1 MEGNEDVPKKTRG
14 ILSNSNIDDIISL
27 QENDNELFRIDVIGR
42 ESKNDTKC
50 TSDDDESDYAAVRRN
65 LFKVDTLGEEGDNEH
80 LDTDYESDD
89 NCVTGNIIFI
99 KCT

>member
-14 ILSNSNIDDIISL
+14 IISNTYTDDIISL
-27 QENDNELFRIDVIGR
+27 KENDNELFRIDVTGR

-50 TSDDDESDYAAVRRN
+50 TSDEDDESDYAAVRRN
-65 LFKVDTLGEEGDNEH
+65 LFKVDTLGQEGDNEH
-80 LDTDYESDD
+80 LDSDD